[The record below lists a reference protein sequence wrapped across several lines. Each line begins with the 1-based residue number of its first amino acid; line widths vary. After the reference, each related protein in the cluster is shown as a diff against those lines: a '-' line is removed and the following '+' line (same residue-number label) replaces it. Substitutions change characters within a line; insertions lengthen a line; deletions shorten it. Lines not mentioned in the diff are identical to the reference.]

1 MQGKPVLS
9 DVSDAC
15 FYLFRRMR
23 VCLQFHPQAITISSL
38 PPQFTSPFRRISP
51 LLPLYD
57 QMKFTD

>member
-38 PPQFTSPFRRISP
+38 LTSPFRRISP
-51 LLPLYD
+51 LLPWYD
-57 QMKFTD
+57 QVKFTD